1 MWIKRISACWLPP
14 NWSTAYK
21 LTICIIL
28 GLMLKHWVESLNGRT
43 QHTFFFFGCVLCNST
58 PFVNP
63 WISWSVGVFSFG
75 QWWWIQT
82 TFKAKIPATRPKS
95 QPQGP
100 ILHIEA
106 QILTQDPNSNPM
118 ISLPATKLITK
129 NSGLRALAG
138 LIKLRRHFG
147 PLLLLLILPLPL
159 LILSKKKRDG

>member
-43 QHTFFFFGCVLCNST
+43 QHTFFFGCVLCNST

-75 QWWWIQT
+75 QWWLIQT

-100 ILHIEA
+100 PWGPNPNPRSKFQPYDFTSSHEA
-106 QILTQDPNSNPM
+106 YHQKLWVKG
-118 ISLPATKLITK
+118 ISGT
-129 NSGLRALAG
+129 N
-138 LIKLRRHFG
+138 
-147 PLLLLLILPLPL
+147 
-159 LILSKKKRDG
+159 